1 MCVCVC
7 GGGGWRW
14 KKKRFALS
22 FRKSIFLFSRL
33 TQAPERIPNLFQS
46 GFRRQATG
54 SKCFN
59 SDFLAEPAL
68 GGLVEEV
75 NDYVWQIAP
84 SLGEFVCRSG
94 YRFRLLEK

>member
-1 MCVCVC
+1 MC
-7 GGGGWRW
+7 GGGGGWGGGGGR
-14 KKKRFALS
+14 RSDLLS
-22 FRKSIFLFSRL
+22 HSEKDFFLFSRL

-46 GFRRQATG
+46 GFRRQVTG

-84 SLGEFVCRSG
+84 SLGEFVCKSG